1 MVLHLS
7 EFSGL
12 LFIIKINKSDDFTM
26 WRFFFIELMLW
37 QLFAYEIVISKLINL
52 GMCTVFDP
60 NTLHKCLLK
69 GYGRIGKQSRDRTQ
83 ARVNGV
89 LLVISSQRRI

>member
-1 MVLHLS
+1 
-7 EFSGL
+7 
-12 LFIIKINKSDDFTM
+12 
-26 WRFFFIELMLW
+26 
-37 QLFAYEIVISKLINL
+37 
-52 GMCTVFDP
+52 MCTVFDP